1 MQKRPDLT
9 LNLNAKTFLNYYY
22 LKKEMVDFLRANGL
36 PTAGGKE
43 KLTNRIARYLE
54 TGEVIKPVSKKSAPK
69 VLGEISED
77 RKIEQ
82 NFVCSEKH
90 RAFFREKIGKGF
102 SFNVP
107 FQKWLKEN
115 AGKTY
120 GDAIAAYRKISE
132 DKKTSEKQIGKQ
144 FEYNAYVRAF
154 FKDNPDKSLSDAVL
168 CWKRKKSM
176 AGHNR
181 YERSDLSA
189 LEAEK

>member
-1 MQKRPDLT
+1 MKRPDLT

-43 KLTNRIARYLE
+43 ELTNRIARYLE
-54 TGEVIKPVSKKSAPK
+54 KGEVIKPVSKKSAPK
-69 VLGEISED
+69 IFGEISED

-120 GDAIAAYRKISE
+120 GDAIAAYRKISK

-189 LEAEK
+189 REAEK